1 MLLNA
6 FFTPKNATAYH
17 SQLWLLVELV
27 EYSSP
32 QKHKVLLTDVATQ
45 LEVCFVCIRKLIHY
59 YPKFE
64 TRDYSCYSCLI
75 LDLPQFL

>member
-1 MLLNA
+1 MLFNA

-17 SQLWLLVELV
+17 SQLSILV

-45 LEVCFVCIRKLIHY
+45 MEVCFVCIRKLSHY